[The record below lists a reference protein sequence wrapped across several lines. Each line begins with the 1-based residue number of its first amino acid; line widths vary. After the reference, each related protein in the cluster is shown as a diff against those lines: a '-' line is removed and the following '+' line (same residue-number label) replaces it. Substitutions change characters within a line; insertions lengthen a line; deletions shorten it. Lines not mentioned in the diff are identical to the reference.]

1 MTNLVR
7 WEPFRDLISLRE
19 AMDRLFE
26 ESVVRPRT
34 EWLASA
40 GAGTLAVDMYE
51 TDDAIVVKSA
61 IPGIKPED
69 LDISITSDTLTIK
82 GETKFEEEIKE
93 EHFIRQERRYGSF
106 CRSLTI
112 PMPVVAGKAEA
123 KFENGIL
130 TLTLPKAEE
139 VKPKAIKVK
148 AKGKQTVMSLLNQ
161 RGEIR

>member
-26 ESVVRPRT
+26 ESFVRPGGR
-34 EWLASA
+34 LAPVREA
-40 GAGTLAVDMYE
+40 LAVDMYE

-69 LDISITSDTLTIK
+69 IDISITGDTLTIK
-82 GETKFEEEIKE
+82 GETRAEEEVKE
-93 EHFIRQERRYGSF
+93 ENYMRRECRYGSF
-106 CRSLTI
+106 SRSLAI
-112 PMPVVAGKAEA
+112 PLAVVADKAEA
-123 KFENGIL
+123 EFENGVL

-139 VKPKAIKVK
+139 VKPKAIKIK
-148 AKGKQTVMSLLNQ
+148 PK
-161 RGEIR
+161 

>member
-26 ESVVRPRT
+26 ESVVRPKT
-34 EWLASA
+34 EWLAPV

-51 TDDAIVVKSA
+51 TNDAIVVKSA

-82 GETKFEEEIKE
+82 GETKVEEELKE
-93 EHFIRQERRYGSF
+93 EHFIHQERRYGSF

-123 KFENGIL
+123 EFENGVL

-139 VKPKAIKVK
+139 AKPKAIKVK
-148 AKGKQTVMSLLNQ
+148 AKGK
-161 RGEIR
+161 